1 MMAADFIIG
10 MYTSS
15 MANSAEPVAW
25 QTSGFWL

>member
-1 MMAADFIIG
+1 MAADFIIG

-25 QTSGFWL
+25 QTSGLWI